1 MVSHAE
7 KLALKIYPL
16 EFCFSFSCQLRN
28 MINMLTIATI
38 IHTIQNR
45 KLPLSAGTSVSTK
58 NGMEKS
64 SMKRKTNQM
73 THKTKDFCMA

>member
-7 KLALKIYPL
+7 KFALKTYLL
-16 EFCFSFSCQLRN
+16 ESGFSFSCQLRN

-38 IHTIQNR
+38 IHTIQKR

-58 NGMEKS
+58 NGMKKS
-64 SMKRKTNQM
+64 RMKRKTNQI
-73 THKTKDFCMA
+73 TQKTKDFCMV